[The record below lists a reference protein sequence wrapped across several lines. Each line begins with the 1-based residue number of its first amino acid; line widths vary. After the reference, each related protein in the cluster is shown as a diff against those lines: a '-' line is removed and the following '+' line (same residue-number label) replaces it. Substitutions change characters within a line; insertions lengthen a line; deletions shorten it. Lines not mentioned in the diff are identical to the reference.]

1 MLKCIL
7 KIYKFLVS
15 IKDAGS
21 VCGLILDHAQDLGG
35 YEARSWPRSRGKEAR
50 SWPRSRGK
58 EARSWPRSSYS
69 RFFHWVCRMCVSV
82 CACVELRL
90 SSLNLLLP
98 QEYIAL
104 PSVRFL
110 MYAVGEGI
118 MTVNNKLCN

>member
-1 MLKCIL
+1 
-7 KIYKFLVS
+7 
-15 IKDAGS
+15 
-21 VCGLILDHAQDLGG
+21 
-35 YEARSWPRSRGKEAR
+35 
-50 SWPRSRGK
+50 
-58 EARSWPRSSYS
+58 
-69 RFFHWVCRMCVSV
+69 MCVSV